1 MNLDGLLSKDLDT
14 LFSDPTLLVKARNAP
29 EKLMTQLLVLT
40 KDWVPV
46 ITPDLVDQPVV
57 PSNFHRFR

>member
-1 MNLDGLLSKDLDT
+1 
-14 LFSDPTLLVKARNAP
+14 
-29 EKLMTQLLVLT
+29 MTQLLVLT